1 MADVC
6 TGLVTEDSPG
16 EKQFEEEQGQSQE
29 QEQRVEDGQEQVEE
43 GGEEGR
49 EVEDGRDIG
58 RHWAETLH
66 MVGVKLSSAQCSV
79 MQQCSAV

>member
-6 TGLVTEDSPG
+6 TGLATEDSPG

-29 QEQRVEDGQEQVEE
+29 QEQRVEDGQEQV
-43 GGEEGR
+43 EEGR